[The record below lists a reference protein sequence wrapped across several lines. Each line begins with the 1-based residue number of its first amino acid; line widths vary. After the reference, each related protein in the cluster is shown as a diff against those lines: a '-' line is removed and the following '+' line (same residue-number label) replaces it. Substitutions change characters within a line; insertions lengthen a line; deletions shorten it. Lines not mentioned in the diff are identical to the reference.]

1 MGNRLN
7 FGMFPTL
14 IRGRH
19 WPLGLAVA
27 TILAAAGAGCND
39 RDRPAFPTGGGTD
52 QIGPATTIDDP
63 STDTTVTAGPG
74 VFVNGRTLDEDGIDT
89 IYVVTEG
96 GITAFPPF
104 VDVGTVF
111 RFGLPITTNG
121 LSGQTITVR
130 IFGTDRLGN
139 RGDTATRQITVQ

>member
-1 MGNRLN
+1 
-7 FGMFPTL
+7 MFSSL
-14 IRGRH
+14 IGGRR
-19 WPLGLAVA
+19 WPLGLV
-27 TILAAAGAGCND
+27 AAGIVFAAGTGCTT
-39 RDRPAFPTGGGTD
+39 RERPTFLTGGGPD
-52 QIGPATTIDDP
+52 QIGPATTIDEP
-63 STDTTVTAGPG
+63 STDTTVAAGPG

-104 VDVGTVF
+104 IDVGTVF

-121 LSGQTITVR
+121 QSGQTITVR

>member
-1 MGNRLN
+1 MFSSL
-7 FGMFPTL
+7 FGGR
-14 IRGRH
+14 IRPRG
-19 WPLGLAVA
+19 LLALTLAVG
-27 TILAAAGAGCND
+27 TGMGCST
-39 RDRPAFPTGGGTD
+39 RDRPSFPTGGGTD
-52 QIGPATTIDDP
+52 LVGPSTTIDEP
-63 STDTTVTAGPG
+63 STDTTVIAGPG
-74 VFVNGRTLDEDGIDT
+74 VFINGRTLDQDGIDT
-89 IYVVTEG
+89 IYVQTEG

-121 LSGQTITVR
+121 QSGQTITVR